1 MVPAGE
7 PRDLYR
13 RGQEPI
19 INDAMVNSLVFS
31 LTALLAL
38 VPASILPYRRPEAH
52 RDLLFWSLLA
62 VAVAG
67 PAAYSVAQFGAVWQT
82 GLANALWIS
91 TAASAAIFTLLAAVT
106 REAWRLSPLLLP
118 YLCLLAVLAI
128 ILGGVPPRSGL
139 TGAPS
144 AWLTVHIVVS
154 VTTYA
159 LCTLAAVSS
168 FAVVLQERALKRK
181 QPGPMSRRLPPMA
194 DAERLELG
202 LLIAAEL
209 VLGGGILTGVALQY
223 LGSGQLLAFDHK
235 TVLSLLAFATIGVL
249 LVLRGLSGLRGQRA
263 ARLVLL
269 AYLLLT
275 LAYPGVKF
283 VTDVLIGGTS

>member
-1 MVPAGE
+1 M
-7 PRDLYR
+7 L
-13 RGQEPI
+13 
-19 INDAMVNSLVFS
+19 NSLVFS

-52 RDLLFWSLLA
+52 RDLLYWSLLA

-82 GLANALWIS
+82 GLASALWIS
-91 TAASAAIFTLLAAVT
+91 TAVSAAIFILLAAVT

-118 YLCLLAVLAI
+118 YLCLMALLAVI
-128 ILGGVPPRSGL
+128 WGGVPPRSGL

-144 AWLTVHIVVS
+144 AWLAIHIVVS
-154 VTTYA
+154 VATYA

-168 FAVVLQERALKRK
+168 CAVVLQERALKGK

-209 VLGGGILTGVALQY
+209 VLGGGILTGMSLQY
-223 LGSGQLLAFDHK
+223 LASGYLLAFDHK

-249 LVLRGLSGLRGQRA
+249 LVLHVRSGLRGQRA

-283 VTDVLIGGTS
+283 VTDVLIG